1 MPCDWAQFVKD
12 ISIPDGTVFQP
23 GTAFTKTWRLRNIGT
38 CTWTNNY
45 SLVFDSG
52 SLMGGPTTVGLTGNV
67 LPGDLVDLSVNLIA
81 PATDG
86 NYQGNW
92 KLRNAAGQTFGLGP
106 AANQPFWV
114 KITVKRSEQVIYD
127 FTRDFCIA
135 NWHTAVT
142 NMLLCPT
149 PSESDTGFVNIN
161 PTPKLEN
168 NTTEDETAL
177 LTYPNQGN
185 GGFITGYYPPMKI
198 TSGDH
203 LKTVI
208 GCIYGAVDCNVTF
221 ELSYSVSG
229 GRPQTLGSWSE
240 VYDGNIRKIDLDLSF
255 LNGQTVQIVFNVYN
269 NGDSADDQAFWLLP
283 RITR

>member
-1 MPCDWAQFVKD
+1 
-12 ISIPDGTVFQP
+12 
-23 GTAFTKTWRLRNIGT
+23 
-38 CTWTNNY
+38 
-45 SLVFDSG
+45 
-52 SLMGGPTTVGLTGNV
+52 
-67 LPGDLVDLSVNLIA
+67 
-81 PATDG
+81 
-86 NYQGNW
+86 
-92 KLRNAAGQTFGLGP
+92 
-106 AANQPFWV
+106 
-114 KITVKRSEQVIYD
+114 
-127 FTRDFCIA
+127 
-135 NWHTAVT
+135 
-142 NMLLCPT
+142 
-149 PSESDTGFVNIN
+149 
-161 PTPKLEN
+161 LEN